1 MRELEGAFALLFKS
15 NYYPG
20 ELVGCK
26 CGSPLLLG
34 IKTNDD
40 DDLEVSMPS
49 PTSRK
54 MMEVEQGG
62 VGLGVVG
69 TNNPRGSFTL
79 RVTPVQLSS
88 TPRGWW

>member
-1 MRELEGAFALLFKS
+1 MTTPLSFKELVSQVVRELEGAFALLFKS

-40 DDLEVSMPS
+40 DDTMATQRNHEF
-49 PTSRK
+49 
-54 MMEVEQGG
+54 EQDDYHHHHE
-62 VGLGVVG
+62 
-69 TNNPRGSFTL
+69 
-79 RVTPVQLSS
+79 
-88 TPRGWW
+88 